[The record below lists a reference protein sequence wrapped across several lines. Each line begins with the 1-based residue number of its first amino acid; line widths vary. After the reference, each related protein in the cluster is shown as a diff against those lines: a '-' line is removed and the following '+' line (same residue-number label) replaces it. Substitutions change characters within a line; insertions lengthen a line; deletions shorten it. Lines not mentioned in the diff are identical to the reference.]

1 MNGVSLAASVVV
13 GASLFGAAWL
23 DETWLGQ
30 AWSAADLGHQVAQVP
45 SAPADGLGATPLLR
59 WAVSLP
65 GLPRPVA
72 APVEPA
78 TPVVNGAE
86 IYVGYSGAHALLVL
100 GRRDGSLVDSLEA
113 RAPVASA
120 PVFATDDQ
128 LVFADAAGYTS
139 AWTRSPGAPWKRAWE
154 HYSGAPILSSPRVV
168 DGVVYIANVDELV
181 YALDLASGELRW
193 RHQHKLDAARTA
205 ALELFGAP
213 APAVAGDTVYA
224 GFSDG
229 FLVAL
234 DRASGSERWQAQVGE
249 GTYPDL
255 IGAPV
260 PLPQGGVLVGGY
272 SKPLM
277 RLDTATR
284 SPAWRLDIGS
294 AAAALL
300 EGEIAYQPGADG
312 QLRCIDT
319 RTGEQKWT
327 WDSGSSGPLLTP
339 QLTRQGLLVASTDA
353 TIYLLDPGTGA
364 RTWSLDGAAVGTENL
379 GGVSFT
385 GFAANPGLAGDE
397 IYAVSNGGKLYAL
410 RGRAPVAGPSP
421 VPWVDAEP

>member
-1 MNGVSLAASVVV
+1 MTGLVLAAS
-13 GASLFGAAWL
+13 LFSAAWL
-23 DETWLGQ
+23 EESWLGR
-30 AWSAADLGHQVAQVP
+30 AWALAHLGHP
-45 SAPADGLGATPLLR
+45 PAPALRAPGNTLASTPLLR
-59 WAVSLP
+59 WTVALP

-78 TPVVNGAE
+78 SPVVNGGE

-120 PVFATDDQ
+120 PVFVTADQ
-128 LVFADAAGYTS
+128 LVFADAAGYTA
-139 AWTRSPGAPWKRAWE
+139 AWSRSPGGPWKRLWE

-181 YALDLASGELRW
+181 YALDLQSGELRW

-205 ALELFGAP
+205 ELELFGAP
-213 APAVAGDTVYA
+213 APAVAGDSVYA

-234 DRASGSERWQAQVGE
+234 DRATGSPQWQAQVGE

-255 IGAPV
+255 IAAPV

-277 RLDTATR
+277 RLDPATR
-284 SPAWRLDIGS
+284 TPAWRLDVGS
-294 AAAALL
+294 ATAALL

-312 QLRCIDT
+312 QLRAIDT
-319 RTGEQKWT
+319 RTGEQKWA

-339 QLTRQGLLVASTDA
+339 QSTAQGLLVASTDA
-353 TIYLLDPGTGA
+353 SIYLIDPASG
-364 RTWSLDGAAVGTENL
+364 RQTWSLDGGALNADNL
-379 GGVSFT
+379 GGVTLT
-385 GFAANPGLAGDE
+385 GFAASPGLAGDE
-397 IYAVSNGGKLYAL
+397 IYAVSNGGRLYAL
-410 RGRAPVAGPSP
+410 RGRPPAAGANPL
-421 VPWVDAEP
+421 PWVSQP